1 MRRLPPRDGGDGS
14 EFVSFMMVVVLVF
27 ALISLI
33 SGCSNVPYQQP
44 DICYGLQGEAFQDCI
59 LRHRPLDPGDMGR
72 KG

>member
-1 MRRLPPRDGGDGS
+1 MRDIFESILLPMII
-14 EFVSFMMVVVLVF
+14 VY
-27 ALISLI
+27 AAISLI